1 MNKFHVT
8 KPKTAKDEMVLVSAF
23 RSMFLAVL
31 MLCLLLSCPLKQELK
46 RAFSK
51 SAPVENGTASQKKAK
66 SLVYDFDQK
75 ATTVACS
82 MAVYSILADTELNP
96 LLKNF
101 AVKNPFFLLAASLA
115 SVYLLL
121 ITERGRKVIPPAFSG
136 NFLAGN
142 TALFLRLRKLLI

>member
-8 KPKTAKDEMVLVSAF
+8 KPKTAKDGIVSLSAF
-23 RSMFLAVL
+23 RSMFLAFL

-46 RAFSK
+46 RALSK
-51 SAPVENGTASQKKAK
+51 NAPVENSTASQKKDR
-66 SLVYDFDQK
+66 SLVYAFDQTS
-75 ATTVACS
+75 ATVACS
-82 MAVYSILADTELNP
+82 MAVYSILADTEVNP
-96 LLKNF
+96 LLENL

-136 NFLAGN
+136 NFLSGN